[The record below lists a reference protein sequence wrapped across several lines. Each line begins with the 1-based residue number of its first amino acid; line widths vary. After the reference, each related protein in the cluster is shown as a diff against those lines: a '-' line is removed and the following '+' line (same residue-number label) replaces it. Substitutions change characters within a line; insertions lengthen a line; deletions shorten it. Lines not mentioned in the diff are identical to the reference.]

1 MSFCAAGENDP
12 LPTSHTLTHLL
23 FFLFLFSPPQGFSP
37 ERLPASCCHSAPD
50 FHISSP
56 AKSFFKK
63 AAAALFGGKRDKVK
77 YYETLSECCISLL
90 LCLSPPT
97 PQKAS
102 LITFILTLEISLI
115 SALHILRTGCLH
127 AQAKHLNNRDA

>member
-1 MSFCAAGENDP
+1 MSQRRSLTITP
-12 LPTSHTLTHLL
+12 PTSHQMTH
-23 FFLFLFSPPQGFSP
+23 FGSSQGFSP

-77 YYETLSECCISLL
+77 YYETLSEYCNSI
-90 LCLSPPT
+90 
-97 PQKAS
+97 
-102 LITFILTLEISLI
+102 
-115 SALHILRTGCLH
+115 
-127 AQAKHLNNRDA
+127 